1 MLTNFIYAVL
11 LTQVHIL
18 LLDSKGISPDDFHWH
33 SHAGRAMGHM
43 VDLQNNTFSSGK
55 ILLGS
60 YMKKPAQMDLNAVTV
75 SVCVYLSNTIML
87 LSLYCVHDQR

>member
-1 MLTNFIYAVL
+1 MNL
-11 LTQVHIL
+11 LSVPLHGKELQLGNSINTSSFP
-18 LLDSKGISPDDFHWH
+18 LLDGKGISPDDFHWH

-43 VDLQNNTFSSGK
+43 IDLQNNTFTSGK

-75 SVCVYLSNTIML
+75 SGVCVCNFGNMSK
-87 LSLYCVHDQR
+87 